1 MYILYL
7 FIVYVMWIYVYFVF
21 VVLSVGEDGMWEG
34 KTGDKE
40 GWFPPDNVSEQQKR
54 HTIGES

>member
-1 MYILYL
+1 M
-7 FIVYVMWIYVYFVF
+7 F

-54 HTIGES
+54 HTIGESLCRLSAQTPNHT

>member
-1 MYILYL
+1 MLSIGDVYIL
-7 FIVYVMWIYVYFVF
+7 YFVF